1 MSSPQDSAIA
11 NSDTGAEK
19 PADNGFS
26 FLSEKERRKESKN
39 FELLGK
45 FLEES
50 VDVEENRGDGKNE
63 VTDGDDPEVG
73 ESEGRGDSHVSTTTK
88 TTDDDLPVAYRDT
101 TNEEE
106 DVMCIIGPE
115 FDHDGTPV
123 LGKYVAMFQ
132 NLTTKEQKMAR
143 LEDLEHVDKFRNELV
158 LVGWRMVR
166 HPGVSWEQGKTTSKQ
181 QKKWLKRQDEKN
193 RKRKET
199 QKKAIDMRKARI
211 DKELQKRKAFAEAL
225 KKKVEVKTMQDQ
237 VQTEIEPATVNGEQ

>member
-1 MSSPQDSAIA
+1 MSSEP
-11 NSDTGAEK
+11 NSEISPKKEVEK
-19 PADNGFS
+19 PAEDGVS
-26 FLSEKERRKESKN
+26 FLSEREKRKIEKESKN

-50 VDVEENRGDGKNE
+50 VDVVEGEEGGEGGKEGEDG
-63 VTDGDDPEVG
+63 G
-73 ESEGRGDSHVSTTTK
+73 EDAAVSATK

-132 NLTTKEQKMAR
+132 NLTTKEQRMAR

-181 QKKWLKRQDEKN
+181 QKKWLKKQDEKN
-193 RKRKET
+193 RKRKEA
-199 QKKAIDMRKARI
+199 QKKAIDMRKLRI
-211 DKELQKRKAFAEAL
+211 DKELQKRKAFADAL
-225 KKKVEVKTMQDQ
+225 KKKVEVKVQA
-237 VQTEIEPATVNGEQ
+237 QTEPTNVVAAVSNSAPSL